1 MADYVQLDIRPS
13 RFSKKDTPRDPRARV
28 ASEPCAKYM
37 NEQRLVCCRWSQLED
52 VSNRLTEAR
61 SVPTTM
67 YPRECMCPFV
77 RDRARS
83 LLVVREAT
91 GLSVA
96 ERERDV
102 RNNALEKRRALS
114 LECNDF

>member
-1 MADYVQLDIRPS
+1 
-13 RFSKKDTPRDPRARV
+13 
-28 ASEPCAKYM
+28 
-37 NEQRLVCCRWSQLED
+37 
-52 VSNRLTEAR
+52 
-61 SVPTTM
+61 M